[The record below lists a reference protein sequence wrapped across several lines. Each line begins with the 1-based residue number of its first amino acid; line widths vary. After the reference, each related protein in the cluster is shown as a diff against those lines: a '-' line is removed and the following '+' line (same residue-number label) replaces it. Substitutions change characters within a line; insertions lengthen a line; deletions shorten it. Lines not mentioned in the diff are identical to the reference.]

1 MLSTKVAMTAL
12 HRRNNLPALTRGESV
27 IAAKCQTVGMSRH
40 RYHPAFSTYRP
51 SMDIVA
57 TLFPTVA
64 TYRPSMDIVATLFPT
79 VATYRPSMDI
89 KKGSTAV
96 LPFL

>member
-1 MLSTKVAMTAL
+1 
-12 HRRNNLPALTRGESV
+12 
-27 IAAKCQTVGMSRH
+27 
-40 RYHPAFSTYRP
+40 
-51 SMDIVA
+51 MDIVA

-89 KKGSTAV
+89 KKAAEAA
-96 LPFL
+96 FC